1 MARQLNIRS
10 DRAVELARDLAARH
24 GKPVTRIVE
33 EALEAYGGETKEE
46 RLARWRKML
55 EEGRKELEQSESVFE
70 IEDMYDE
77 DGLPK

>member
-24 GKPVTRIVE
+24 GKPVARIVE

-46 RLARWRKML
+46 RLARWKKML
-55 EEGRKELEQSESVFE
+55 EEGLKEDNGSDFE
-70 IEDMYDE
+70 IEDMYDPE
-77 DGLPK
+77 TGLPI

>member
-10 DRAVELARDLAARH
+10 DRAVELARNLAARH
-24 GKPVTRIVE
+24 RKPIARVVE
-33 EALEAYGGETKEE
+33 EALEAFGGETKQARLE
-46 RLARWRKML
+46 RWTRML
-55 EEGRKELEQSESVFE
+55 EEGRKQLSESDSSFE